1 VAQVLLRCTHL
12 LCNRLGIHTTAE
24 AHIASLVARTLTDLD
39 QEE

>member
-1 VAQVLLRCTHL
+1 MAQVLLRCTHL